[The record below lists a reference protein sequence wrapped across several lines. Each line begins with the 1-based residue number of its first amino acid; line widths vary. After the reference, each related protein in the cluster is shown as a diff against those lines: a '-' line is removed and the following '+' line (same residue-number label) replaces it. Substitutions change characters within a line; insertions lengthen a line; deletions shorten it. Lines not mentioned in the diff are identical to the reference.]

1 MCDKPAMARVV
12 SIALVLAALSAC
24 IPECGQRERLTRVV
38 IHQVADGVALACA
51 NGGRAPDRLTELAPP
66 ECAGAR
72 CVLREVPAD
81 HWGHPLVLQKSS
93 GTIRV
98 VSLGADR
105 QLGTADDLVVEVSCA
120 SSAEGSVR

>member
-1 MCDKPAMARVV
+1 VCDKPAMARVV

-66 ECAGAR
+66 ECAGPR

-81 HWGHPLVLQKSS
+81 HWGHPFVLQKSS

-98 VSLGADR
+98 VSLGSDG
-105 QLGTADDLVVEVSCA
+105 QLGTSDDLIVEVPCPLSTG
-120 SSAEGSVR
+120 GSTR